1 MRSKHVSSLTDSNN
15 IGKNGIG
22 NIPFVKRSNSSKIL
36 CDFTGANLATL
47 SVITKR
53 LYLFPFQISKIL
65 KINRLRVNVTSQA
78 SNSVCSVGIYSNK
91 RLVNG
96 DDIPFELLDY
106 VDTLLT
112 TSTGDKTANKDFI
125 FNKDVLYW
133 IGVICGGAPTLRA
146 LTASSLNPCLGRVP
160 NSTGI
165 YTHFYKNLSNQ
176 ILPQV
181 VPTDLTISSGNIPAI
196 YVLE

>member
-1 MRSKHVSSLTDSNN
+1 MRSKHVSSLTDTTG
-15 IGKNGIG
+15 IGKNGVG
-22 NIPFVKRSNSSKIL
+22 NIPFVKRTQSAKIL
-36 CDFTGANLATL
+36 SDFAGANLSTL
-47 SVITKR
+47 NIITKR

-165 YTHFYKNLSNQ
+165 YTHFYKNLSSQ

-181 VPTDLTISSGNIPAI
+181 VPTDLTISSGNIPAVYI
-196 YVLE
+196 LE